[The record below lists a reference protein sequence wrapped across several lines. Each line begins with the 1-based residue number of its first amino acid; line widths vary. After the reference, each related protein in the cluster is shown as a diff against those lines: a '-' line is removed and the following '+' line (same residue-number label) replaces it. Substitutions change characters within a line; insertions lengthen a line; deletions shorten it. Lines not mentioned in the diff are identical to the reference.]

1 MSQPASRTAAKV
13 RRAWAVA
20 VLVLVALVGGATA
33 PAYAQYVLIEGDG
46 STWSQVI
53 VNQWV
58 ADVSAN
64 GIQVVYSGGGSS
76 LGRKNFANFQDD
88 FAISE
93 IPYQGTDE
101 FGAADTSPNRPYAY
115 MPIVAGGTAFT
126 YHIEVG
132 GKLMRDVRL
141 SGETIAKIFTNQITK
156 WTDPQ
161 VKADNNGRTFPDL
174 PIIPVVRSDGS
185 GTTAQFTTWLNNQYP
200 TIWQPYFGKAGLSSY
215 YPSKSGSKMLS
226 APGSDQVMNTI
237 SSSAG
242 NGTIGYVEYS
252 YALNKDYPVAKVLNA
267 AGYYVEPTDNNVAV
281 ALTKAQINQ
290 DKASPLY
297 LTQILDGVYTNPDPR
312 AYALSSYS
320 YLILPTGASGSAK
333 GQDSRMTTDKRQS
346 LLDLMFYGLCEGQG
360 KAGNYGY
367 SPLPL
372 NLVQAGFEQL
382 GKLKAAD
389 PGVDMQNRDATKCN
403 NPTFVAGNLS
413 ANHLADV
420 APMPKACD
428 KAGAGPCLPAGAA
441 GAPAAA
447 AGSAAAG
454 TGGAAGTAGT
464 AGAPGDAAAAGA
476 VDAATV
482 IDPETGLPVGAD
494 ASGVAGATASGAV
507 ASLVASRPAG
517 GGIAF
522 GALAAAELVALVLVP
537 GLLAVRRRRAAGA

>member
-1 MSQPASRTAAKV
+1 MSSPPSPPRRVRGRSR
-13 RRAWAVA
+13 R
-20 VLVLVALVGGATA
+20 LALVVATA
-33 PAYAQYVLIEGDG
+33 LIVVGGGMVPAYADYSPIEGDG

-126 YHIEVG
+126 YHVEVG

-141 SGETIAKIFTNQITK
+141 SGETIAKVFTNRITT
-156 WTDPQ
+156 WSDPAIA
-161 VKADNNGRTFPDL
+161 ADNNGRTFPDL

-185 GTTAQFTTWLNNQYP
+185 GTTAQFTTWLNSQYP

-215 YPSKSGSKMLS
+215 YPTKSGAKMLS

-252 YALNKDYPVAKVLNA
+252 YALNKDYPVVKVLNA

-290 DKASPLY
+290 DKTSPLY
-297 LTQILDGVYTNPDPR
+297 LTQILEGVYTNPDPR

-320 YLILPTGASGSAK
+320 YLILPTGQSGTAA
-333 GQDSRMTTDKRQS
+333 GQDSRMTTAKRQS
-346 LLDLMFYGLCEGQG
+346 LVDLMFYGLCEGQG
-360 KAGNYGY
+360 KAGAYGY

-382 GKLKAAD
+382 GKLAAAD
-389 PGVDMQNRDATKCN
+389 AGVDMQRRDVTKCN
-403 NPTFVAGNLS
+403 NPTFVAGDLS

-420 APMPKACD
+420 APMPAACD

-441 GAPAAA
+441 GAAT
-447 AGSAAAG
+447 
-454 TGGAAGTAGT
+454 TGGA
-464 AGAPGDAAAAGA
+464 AAAAGA
-476 VDAATV
+476 AGAAGATGTDAAAAAAAGDVASTA
-482 IDPETGLPVGAD
+482 IDPETGLPIGTDA
-494 ASGVAGATASGAV
+494 ASGSGGAAGGAV
-507 ASLVASRPAG
+507 ASVVASRPAG

-537 GLLAVRRRRAAGA
+537 GLLAMRHRRRKAGA